1 MRLRRPCG
9 AIREKAKRLCKKG
22 LLDGKNAPR
31 CQSIKPDPQD
41 FDEVKSNYCRKHH
54 ITIAE
59 LCARFERDNQ
69 LASELYRLALAAT
82 AHKIAHGLT
91 NGCALECGVG
101 FRQLRTCRRRR
112 PGQLCAITG
121 PLLVHSITLS
131 ALATSAGGTESP
143 SCLAVLRL
151 MDNSN
156 LVTW

>member
-1 MRLRRPCG
+1 MRRWTDEEISTLVSMWPTSTTAQIAMRLRRPCG

-69 LASELYRLALAAT
+69 LASELYRLALAA
-82 AHKIAHGLT
+82 KLT
-91 NGCALECGVG
+91 
-101 FRQLRTCRRRR
+101 RLRSRE
-112 PGQLCAITG
+112 AD
-121 PLLVHSITLS
+121 
-131 ALATSAGGTESP
+131 
-143 SCLAVLRL
+143 SC
-151 MDNSN
+151 D
-156 LVTW
+156 